1 MKIATHRLSLN
12 DGNSSKFTFDCVP
25 KYRIH
30 FLYCLYAVFF
40 PTSCA
45 FVERWNGERKKIQ
58 NKSTLANWIYVI
70 IKKTITIA
78 TAMTPPETSENGIEA
93 WARHGTVFIVIIIIF
108 LCNWLFTWF
117 FHIGPVQRV
126 STFQLENSNDWLCIK
141 HNSTPTK
148 WMVYELHWTKMKQ
161 WVW

>member
-1 MKIATHRLSLN
+1 MVTVVNLHLIVFQNIEFIFYIVCMLCFFQLPVRLSK
-12 DGNSSKFTFDCVP
+12 DEMGN
-25 KYRIH
+25 
-30 FLYCLYAVFF
+30 
-40 PTSCA
+40 
-45 FVERWNGERKKIQ
+45 EKKIQ

-70 IKKTITIA
+70 IKKTIKIA

-161 WVW
+161 WIW

>member
-30 FLYCLYAVFF
+30 FLYRLYAVFF

-45 FVERWNGERKKIQ
+45 FVERWNGEQKNTKRKHTRQLNLRDHQENNNNSNGNDTTRNIWEW
-58 NKSTLANWIYVI
+58 NWSLSSTRNSFYCYYYYFYAIGSSL
-70 IKKTITIA
+70 
-78 TAMTPPETSENGIEA
+78 GF
-93 WARHGTVFIVIIIIF
+93 FIS
-108 LCNWLFTWF
+108 
-117 FHIGPVQRV
+117 GQSVQRV

-161 WVW
+161 WIW